1 MSERPLFPN
10 GALARN
16 PAMFQDA
23 SGANSFRD
31 LPADAASPNAAS
43 PNAAPVDEASV
54 DAARATSG
62 AGVIAA
68 APVDDNIF
76 ASPQANAAG
85 PAVRAYHAGDFVAM
99 ESDSAATLLVAGK
112 VALALGAF
120 GAVMLMSVFFKWVI
134 WPFALLA
141 ALLFM
146 ASGAI
151 AFTTLLR
158 GWQEASLRR
167 IGVMRASSSGA
178 GTRAVVYSALS
189 GAVALLGL
197 AATTLF
203 WFL

>member
-31 LPADAASPNAAS
+31 LPAESASPDTA
-43 PNAAPVDEASV
+43 PLNAAPVDAAAVTSGV
-54 DAARATSG
+54 GVVAARS
-62 AGVIAA
+62 
-68 APVDDNIF
+68 VDDNIF

-85 PAVRAYHAGDFVAM
+85 PAVRAYQAGDFVAT

-151 AFTTLLR
+151 AFTTLLG
-158 GWQEASLRR
+158 GWQEAGLRR

-178 GTRAVVYSALS
+178 GTRVVVYSALA
-189 GAVALLGL
+189 GAVALFGL